1 MIKKICLGL
10 IRCVV
15 VSSVLP
21 FLAFGEGPKSIT
33 IRNIVGRG
41 ASRQLALTDAFR
53 NAISQALG
61 TYVVTSRT
69 WDGETLDKKIFDNSD
84 AVVKT
89 HKIVDEGET
98 RGKWAVTIDA
108 EIVRNEMMKYIR
120 REVTTKVGEGELANL
135 LAKRQAINNAV
146 QSLNLLFQ
154 NWRENV
160 YRAEKYGNITIASD
174 DNAESDT
181 VRLSVPFIIT
191 FRWDAYGVFLSKVRN
206 VLSQIAIDKTRGEY
220 DKKQGDDFL
229 KTNYSFY
236 NRVGLI
242 GKDGNEYIKKT
253 GNPNGY
259 GEIRIVSRL
268 ADDKFRYE
276 LYIVPNQV
284 KHALDELLTR
294 DAEIRFVF
302 TSKGGEN
309 IASQAFSGEVYSFGW
324 DWLCNDEI
332 SLGWSKHD
340 EMQLITIMDAIKT
353 EFSDRLWSN
362 QRFYHASMPVHLEA
376 ASRISGCIITMCRPG
391 EKDNCLSSRNFTTE
405 LMSAEEWVKI
415 DQKPAQSIS
424 AMRGI
429 SNIPVKTTIKPHK
442 EAQGVSVRE
451 MPEVRGEPNY
461 DRVVSSISGKDKN
474 LKVRIL
480 DFCRMTPDSHSA
492 RMWLD
497 LSTEIE
503 SFELRQAAFKASGA
517 ALLCDKKSS
526 EYKAKIRKRIKDVAA
541 FEESF
546 YAVCPECGG
555 KKMTERKCSACAGS
569 RVCKF
574 SNCKGGMR
582 LIRGFRGLGG
592 DHYEQCGKC
601 SGSGVCQCCN
611 GSGSECVKCY
621 RCKEKGIV
629 FSADAVSR
637 SYHNLVEQIA
647 NAFK

>member
-1 MIKKICLGL
+1 MIKKICLVL
-10 IRCVV
+10 IWCVV
-15 VSSVLP
+15 VSSLLP
-21 FLAFGEGPKSIT
+21 FLAFGEGPESIT

-41 ASRQLALTDAFR
+41 ASRQLALADAFR

-108 EIVRNEMMKYIR
+108 EIVRNEMMKFIR
-120 REVTTKVGEGELANL
+120 REATTKVGEGELANI

-174 DNAESDT
+174 DNAREDT

-191 FRWDAYGVFLSKVRN
+191 FHWDAYKVFLDKVRN
-206 VLSQIAIDKTRGEY
+206 VLSRIAIDKTQGEH
-220 DKKQGDDFL
+220 DKKQNADFL
-229 KTNYSFY
+229 EENYSFY
-236 NRVGLI
+236 NRVGLTN
-242 GKDGNEYIKKT
+242 KDGNGYIRKT

-268 ADDKFRYE
+268 SDDKFRYE
-276 LYIVPNQV
+276 IYIVPNQV

-302 TSKGGEN
+302 MSKGGEN
-309 IASQAFSGEVYSFGW
+309 IASQAFSGEIYSFGW
-324 DWLCNDEI
+324 DWICNDEI
-332 SLGWSKHD
+332 SLGWSNDD

-353 EFSDRLWSN
+353 EFRDRLWTN
-362 QRFYHASMPVHLEA
+362 QSFYHASIPVPLEA
-376 ASRISGCIITMCRPG
+376 ASRISGCTITVCRPG

-415 DQKPAQSIS
+415 DRKPSQQIL
-424 AMRGI
+424 AMRGA
-429 SNIPVKTTIKPHK
+429 SDIPVKATPKLHK
-442 EAQGVSVRE
+442 EAQSVMGRE
-451 MPEVRGEPNY
+451 VPEVRVEPNH
-461 DRVVSSISGKDKN
+461 DHVAFFISGKDKN

-480 DFCRMTPDSHSA
+480 ELCRMPPDTHSA

-497 LSTEIE
+497 LSNEIE
-503 SFELRQAAFKASGA
+503 SFELRQAAFKASGT

-526 EYKAKIRKRIKDVAA
+526 EYKTKIRKRIKDIVA

-546 YAVCPECGG
+546 YAVCPGCGG
-555 KKMTERKCSACAGS
+555 KKTTEKKCSACAGS

-574 SNCKGGMR
+574 SNCKGGVC
-582 LIRGFRGLGG
+582 LVRGFRGLGG
-592 DHYEQCGKC
+592 DHREPCRKC
-601 SGSGVCQCCN
+601 RGTGVCQQCG
-611 GSGSECVKCY
+611 GSGSECVKCHQ
-621 RCKEKGIV
+621 CKGKGMV
-629 FSADAVSR
+629 FSVDVVSY
-637 SYHNLVEQIA
+637 SYHNLVEQIV

>member
-1 MIKKICLGL
+1 MTKIFLSLLCYVLLVLMFPFSALGEEGG
-10 IRCVV
+10 IIVV
-15 VSSVLP
+15 
-21 FLAFGEGPKSIT
+21 
-33 IRNIVGRG
+33 RDIVGKG
-41 ASRQLALTDAFR
+41 ASRHAALVDAFR

-120 REVTTKVGEGELANL
+120 REATTKVGEGELANL

-174 DNAESDT
+174 DKAGSDT

-191 FRWDAYGVFLSKVRN
+191 FRWDAYGVFLGKVKN
-206 VLSQIAIDKTRGEY
+206 VLSRIAIDKTRGEY

-229 KTNYSFY
+229 KANYSFY
-236 NRVGLI
+236 NRVGLT

-268 ADDKFRYE
+268 SDDKFRYE

-294 DAEIRFVF
+294 DAEVRFVF

-332 SLGWSKHD
+332 SLGWSNHD

-353 EFSDRLWSN
+353 EFSDRLWTN
-362 QRFYHASMPVHLEA
+362 QRFYHASIPVSLEA
-376 ASRISGCIITMCRPG
+376 ASRISGCTITVCRPG
-391 EKDNCLSSRNFTTE
+391 EKDNYLSSRNFTTE
-405 LMSAEEWVKI
+405 QMSAEEWVKI
-415 DQKPAQSIS
+415 DRKPSQQIL
-424 AMRGI
+424 AMRGA
-429 SNIPVKTTIKPHK
+429 SDIPVKATPKLHK
-442 EAQGVSVRE
+442 EAQSVMGRE
-451 MPEVRGEPNY
+451 VPEVRVEPNH
-461 DRVVSSISGKDKN
+461 DHVAFFISGKDKN

-480 DFCRMTPDSHSA
+480 ELCRMPPDTHSA

-497 LSTEIE
+497 LSNEIE
-503 SFELRQAAFKASGA
+503 SLELRQAAFKASGA

-541 FEESF
+541 FEEPF

-555 KKMTERKCSACAGS
+555 KRMTERKCSACAGS

-592 DHYEQCGKC
+592 DHYEQCSKC
-601 SGSGVCQCCN
+601 SGSGACQCCN

-621 RCKEKGIV
+621 RCKGGGLV
-629 FSADAVSR
+629 FNVDAASR

-647 NAFK
+647 SAFK